1 MTFSYL
7 GASIGFY
14 MNYVKMKIIT
24 IKINNMGL
32 YWFYGLGHVW
42 VFRLWP
48 KSSLKPVKIF
58 KYKVIVA

>member
-32 YWFYGLGHVW
+32 YWFHGSGHVW
-42 VFRLWP
+42 VYRLWP
-48 KSSLKPVKIF
+48 KSNLKPVKIF